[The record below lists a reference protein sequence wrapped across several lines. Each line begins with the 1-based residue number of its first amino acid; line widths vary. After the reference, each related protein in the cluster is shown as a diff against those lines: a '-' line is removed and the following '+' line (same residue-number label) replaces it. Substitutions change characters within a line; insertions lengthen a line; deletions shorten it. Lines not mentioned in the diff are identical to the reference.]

1 MTYFAENF
9 LDDTTLTTANG
20 YACMQAWMQFFQ
32 SKSIQLEEQYF
43 YHELNRL
50 KNLQFDDTEVRNN
63 VQALVIR
70 VHDLKKS
77 ITRQEDLDRIAS
89 VLLLT
94 HKYLCKNMDSLDKFQ
109 AELNQ
114 YGVVIEKHR
123 TFHTLGYSIAIVLA
137 AGAVILG
144 LSLWQIAVLSAV
156 AALVVRLT
164 HRHAEDPYRIIGDQ
178 LATVL
183 AGRDKQFDRV
193 EKQRWDADELNSL
206 LGV

>member
-32 SKSIQLEEQYF
+32 SKPVHLEEQYF
-43 YHELNRL
+43 YHELTRL
-50 KNLQFDDTEVRNN
+50 KNLQFDDVEVKKNI
-63 VQALVIR
+63 QSLVMRI
-70 VHDLKKS
+70 HDLKKS
-77 ITRQEDLDRIAS
+77 LIQQEDLDRIAS

-94 HKYLCKNMDSLDKFQ
+94 HKYLSKNMDSVDQFQ
-109 AELNQ
+109 TELNQ
-114 YGVVIEKHR
+114 YGVVIQKHR

-137 AGAVILG
+137 AGAVVLG
-144 LSLWQIAVLSAV
+144 LSLWQIALLWAV
-156 AALVVRLT
+156 AALAVTLT